1 MKALVTGATGFAGRW
16 LTREL
21 TSAGHEVIGTPSSV
35 ELDIGDE
42 RAVREFVTSHR
53 PDAIVH
59 LAAIASGARIAE
71 DPAAAVRTN
80 IGGTISVTEAAG
92 ALDVR
97 PALVMISSAE
107 VYRPPA
113 ANGPPLTE
121 LDPVGSRHPY
131 GLSKLAQETIALS
144 AADRHRLPLAILR
157 PFNHVGPGQR
167 PASAVASFAQRI
179 VAVRDGRADKVSVG
193 NLDIERDIGDVRDH
207 VVAYRLVLEALVEG
221 RFGAGPVIL
230 NVATGVAVSL
240 RSIVERMCGLAG
252 IEPELRV
259 MAELVRSDDP
269 PRLVGDAGALR
280 GATGW
285 TPRIDLDQTLADV
298 LQDQVGAVTRSA
310 V

>member
-1 MKALVTGATGFAGRW
+1 MKTLVTGATGFAGRW

-21 TSAGHEVIGTPSSV
+21 TAVGHDVIATPSSD

-42 RAVREFVTSHR
+42 PAVRRFVLTHH

-59 LAAIASGARIAE
+59 LAAVASGSRIAE
-71 DPAAAVRTN
+71 DPSAAVRTSV
-80 IGGTISVTEAAG
+80 GGTIAITEAAG
-92 ALDVR
+92 ALDTR
-97 PALVMISSAE
+97 PAMVIVSSAE

-113 ANGPPLTE
+113 VDGPALTE
-121 LDPVGSRHPY
+121 QDPIGSRHPY
-131 GLSKLAQETIALS
+131 GLLKLAQEAIAL
-144 AADRHRLPLAILR
+144 AAAERHRLPLAILR

-167 PASAVASFAQRI
+167 PVSAVASFAQRI
-179 VAVRDGRADKVSVG
+179 VAVRDGKASDLAVG

-207 VVAYRLVLEALVEG
+207 VVAYRLVLEALAEG
-221 RFGAGPVIL
+221 RFGEGPITL

-240 RSIVERMCGLAG
+240 RSIVERLCRLAG
-252 IEPELRV
+252 VEPELRV
-259 MAELVRSDDP
+259 MSELVRADDP
-269 PRLVGDAGALR
+269 PRLVGNAGALR

-298 LQDQVGAVTRSA
+298 LHDQVGATRST